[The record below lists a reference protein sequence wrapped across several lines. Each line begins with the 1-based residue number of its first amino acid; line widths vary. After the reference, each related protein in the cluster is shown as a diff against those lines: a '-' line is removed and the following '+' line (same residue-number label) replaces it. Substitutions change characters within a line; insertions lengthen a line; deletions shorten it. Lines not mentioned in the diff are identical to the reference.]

1 MSKVFIK
8 LRDKRNNCES
18 EEVTI
23 EELIYN
29 QSDIEFRFPGYVDE
43 YDDESF
49 EASLPYKDFLFF
61 QDDYEVIVR
70 IGEKHVE
77 DNRR

>member
-1 MSKVFIK
+1 MSKVFIR

-29 QSDIEFRFPGYVDE
+29 QSDIEFRFPAYVDE
-43 YDDESF
+43 YDDEPF
-49 EASLPYKDFLFF
+49 EVQLPYKDFLFF
-61 QDDYEVIVR
+61 QDGYEVIVR
-70 IGEKHVE
+70 IGEI
-77 DNRR
+77 DNGC

>member
-1 MSKVFIK
+1 MSKVFIR

-29 QSDIEFRFPGYVDE
+29 QSDIEFRFPNYVDE
-43 YDDESF
+43 YDDEPF
-49 EASLPYKDFLFF
+49 EAQLSYKDFLFF
-61 QDDYEVIVR
+61 QDEYEVIVR
-70 IGEKHVE
+70 IGEKDVE
-77 DNRR
+77 D